1 MITHYDNLKVS
12 RDAPTEIIRAAYKV
26 LSQKYSADQH
36 QNDDAS
42 NVLDRLNDSYAIL
55 SNPAQ
60 RAEYDRW
67 LSEQQSPSI
76 NATTS
81 VNEVGIKN
89 KNSDRSDYRRSYRW
103 FVIGVIGIGTL
114 ALIGWFVFSRNE
126 NASKT
131 EPAILQVENTSNTL
145 NQPAVIEPS
154 TDLANNT
161 IPVHDQVP
169 MKQFIGKWKGENA
182 SSVSQQTLEISSKS
196 DNSLIFLLD
205 AKAGQG
211 IGGVYGIA
219 DYQAGY
225 VRFFNAEYGCSIV
238 FTMMAGTLHV
248 TTSGCQ
254 AYHAKGVTFDGSYV
268 QPTIVKTVQKPVV
281 QIKPSEP
288 TATSENAIQTQQIE
302 TQSVV
307 AKITPKLV
315 KFIATVKDAEGN
327 ESTFELVAKDKKAAK
342 DIIRDFRGNPK
353 IVKIKEVKK

>member
-1 MITHYDNLKVS
+1 M
-12 RDAPTEIIRAAYKV
+12 
-26 LSQKYSADQH
+26 LSQKYSAERH

-76 NATTS
+76 NAKSS

-103 FVIGVIGIGTL
+103 FLISVISACTL
-114 ALIGWFVFSRNE
+114 ALIGWFVFTRN
-126 NASKT
+126 
-131 EPAILQVENTSNTL
+131 ENTSNTKHQIL
-145 NQPAVIEPS
+145 QADHTNSAINQHEVS
-154 TDLANNT
+154 KANSDIINES
-161 IPVHDQVP
+161 IPEHDQVP

-268 QPTIVKTVQKPVV
+268 QATIVKTVQKPVV

-353 IVKIKEVKK
+353 ILKIKEVKK